1 MKHYTG
7 IGSRE
12 TPKDIMQL
20 MSKLAYRLASEGYIL
35 RSGAAQGADAAF
47 EEGARNFA
55 FENSVDMSAPLLAQI
70 YIPWDSFA
78 KPEEYYKDWY
88 KVLDRMSNKDKAYE
102 IASQTHPAWE
112 KCSRGAK
119 ALHARNVYQ
128 VLGSSLDSPSQFLV
142 CWAKTYPNG
151 RPKGGTATAWNLA
164 ENVGVTHLFNLYRD
178 EDRKRIENFLE
189 AK

>member
-1 MKHYTG
+1 MKYYTG

-20 MSKLAYRLASEGYIL
+20 MSKLAYKLASEGYVL
-35 RSGAAQGADAAF
+35 RSGAAQGADSAF
-47 EEGARNFA
+47 EDGCREWDNETSDGFT
-55 FENSVDMSAPLLAQI
+55 APTLAQI

-78 KPEEYYKDWY
+78 EREEYYKDWY
-88 KVLDRMSNKDKAYE
+88 KVLDRMPNKDKAYE
-102 IASQTHPAWE
+102 IASQTHPAWA

-151 RPKGGTATAWNLA
+151 RPKGGTSTAWNLA
-164 ENVGVTHLFNLYRD
+164 EKVGVTHLFNLYKD
-178 EDRKRIENFLE
+178 EDRKRIEKFLE
-189 AK
+189 VK